1 MNLSNEQVQIILDDF
16 VVDNAEDINEV
27 QNTNPVLYD
36 AVIDALNYISKKFGT
51 QDKLEIPETITK
63 VEEVLEISTKEKAEK
78 KSTFDVGD
86 LFFIG
91 GFPKDV
97 YFIKDISQIKIDFKR
112 IPRSNALT
120 ESMATDD
127 FKRLIEDKSI
137 IFLPNANELTF
148 EVGDLLIN
156 QIGDVSRVDYIDFN
170 TNSVILVTQIG
181 GRNVSQKTM
190 YLTDVVD
197 KIDEGI
203 LRVEKV
209 GSFQSNPAP
218 QKQSTLVVG
227 DIIRGMGGFFE
238 VVSIDNDT
246 IYFDKLDN
254 NFKASYVP
262 IKTAEESLSDGTWK
276 KVRRP
281 QRGDVFKS
289 SIGKEYII
297 RNISTSNIDIEIAW
311 YDKNHGFQ
319 TTTYK
324 IWDVLDNYEDGTFTL
339 VSEGN
344 DVNEFIENQKNNL
357 NPQSNVQQA
366 KVYSFKE
373 GDDFYY
379 ASNPSIVYKID
390 KINANGDVDTSTKG
404 GTEWTLDAEALEE
417 EIQDGTVIIG
427 LPIIVQSSQTSSKLT
442 LQEQINELKDSI
454 DAFKLLADLG
464 DTDAIDEVKKLK
476 KELKDLKSTNK

>member
-51 QDKLEIPETITK
+51 QDKLEIPETIRK
-63 VEEVLEISTKEKAEK
+63 VEEVVEIPTKEQEK
-78 KSTFDVGD
+78 K
-86 LFFIG
+86 
-91 GFPKDV
+91 
-97 YFIKDISQIKIDFKR
+97 
-112 IPRSNALT
+112 
-120 ESMATDD
+120 
-127 FKRLIEDKSI
+127 
-137 IFLPNANELTF
+137 
-148 EVGDLLIN
+148 
-156 QIGDVSRVDYIDFN
+156 
-170 TNSVILVTQIG
+170 
-181 GRNVSQKTM
+181 
-190 YLTDVVD
+190 
-197 KIDEGI
+197 
-203 LRVEKV
+203 
-209 GSFQSNPAP
+209 QSP
-218 QKQSTLVVG
+218 LVVG
-227 DIIRGMGGFFE
+227 DIFRGTGPFFE
-238 VVSIDNDT
+238 VILVKDDIIYFNKLDDSTPTQSVSIER
-246 IYFDKLDN
+246 
-254 NFKASYVP
+254 
-262 IKTAEESLSDGTWK
+262 AELSLSDGSWK

-281 QRGDVFKS
+281 KRGDVFKS

-311 YDKNHGFQ
+311 YENNGIKSTSF
-319 TTTYK
+319 K
-324 IWDVLDNYEDGTFTL
+324 IWNMLDNYEDGTFTL

-379 ASNPSIVYKID
+379 ALNPSIVYKID
-390 KINANGDVDTSTKG
+390 KINANGDIDTSTKG